1 MLLILTII
9 SILVITL
16 VAWFANRLLP
26 FTICPICAGSLF
38 TWVGL
43 LGLYFTGYPIDP
55 VLPAV
60 LMGGSVVGIMYQ
72 VDKKLSDRSAGA
84 RLFFKV
90 FFMPTGII
98 AAYSILKEWWIVSGL
113 ALIVLLFVSLLFL
126 FTRGTVGVR
135 ERATDEIEEKFEN
148 CC

>member
-72 VDKKLSDRSAGA
+72 VDKKLSDRATGA
-84 RLFFKV
+84 RLLFKV
-90 FFMPTGII
+90 FFIPVGII
-98 AAYSILKEWWIVSGL
+98 AAYSTLKEWWIVSGL
-113 ALIVLLFVSLLFL
+113 ALIVLLLVSLPFL
-126 FTRGTVGVR
+126 FARGTVGASR
-135 ERATDEIEEKFEN
+135 KADEIEKEMKN

>member
-9 SILVITL
+9 SILTITL
-16 VAWFANRLLP
+16 LVWLVSKFLP
-26 FTICPICAGSLF
+26 FAVCPICAGSLL
-38 TWVGL
+38 TWAGL

-84 RLFFKV
+84 RLLFKV

-98 AAYSILKEWWIVSGL
+98 AAYSILKEWWIVS
-113 ALIVLLFVSLLFL
+113 
-126 FTRGTVGVR
+126 
-135 ERATDEIEEKFEN
+135 
-148 CC
+148 